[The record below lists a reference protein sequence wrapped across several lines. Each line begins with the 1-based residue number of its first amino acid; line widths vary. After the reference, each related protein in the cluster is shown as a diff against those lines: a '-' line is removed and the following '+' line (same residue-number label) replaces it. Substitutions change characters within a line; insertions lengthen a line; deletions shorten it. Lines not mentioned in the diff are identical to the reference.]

1 MPSLNYE
8 EIYSKFRLKAK
19 AYDILRYR
27 EDDVSA
33 VFFKDWL
40 HSSANKPYI
49 RRLFSEL
56 KFGDSV
62 QELSYTMKY
71 SIDNEFD
78 KEFITDLLSIGLV
91 IEWMTPKIN
100 NLDNMQQMYGSS
112 EEKFFSQTNH
122 LNGLKDLKKSLL
134 KEQKDLIK
142 DRGYIWNSYLDGSNT

>member
-1 MPSLNYE
+1 M
-8 EIYSKFRLKAK
+8 
-19 AYDILRYR
+19 
-27 EDDVSA
+27 
-33 VFFKDWL
+33 KDWL

-62 QELSYTMKY
+62 QELTYTMKY

-78 KEFITDLLSIGLV
+78 EEFITDLLGIGLV
-91 IEWMTPKIN
+91 IEWITPKIN
-100 NLDNMQQMYGSS
+100 SLNNIQQMYGSS

-134 KEQKDLIK
+134 KVDEIDKCEIITVPDDISVNNNITNIPLYMSFLI
-142 DRGYIWNSYLDGSNT
+142 

>member
-8 EIYSKFRLKAK
+8 EIYSKFRLKAE
-19 AYDILRYR
+19 AYDILQYR
-27 EDDVSA
+27 EDDVNA

-62 QELSYTMKY
+62 QELTYTMKY

-78 KEFITDLLSIGLV
+78 VDFYSDLLGIGLV
-91 IEWMTPKIN
+91 IEWITPKIN
-100 NLDNMQQMYGSS
+100 SLNNIQQMYGSS

-142 DRGYIWNSYLDGSNT
+142 NRGYIWNSYLDGSNT